1 MIRVGAILVLL
12 LMAPAHAQIVAVPP
26 GFDPH
31 LITDVYAT
39 ALAFMAPRT
48 LEPVAISQLT
58 IWGLRGLAA
67 LDPDLTAGPRDG
79 KLRIASRDHEFAA
92 LALPADGDVNGWA
105 AAATDLALAAAST
118 SVPVRRAGTQG
129 VVQSFFDELFNHL
142 DPYSRYVPPGAA
154 GEDRE
159 RRVGQAGAGLRL
171 ARRGPLITVVEAI
184 ADGPGALAGIRPGDT
199 IASVDGQS
207 TKGKDPAT
215 VMSWIAGPEET
226 RLTLAWRGRDG
237 RLRSA
242 ELERAVVP
250 PETVFVQRAGEAL
263 VIQVTAFNRST
274 DSHLAQAIEQSLT
287 GPHPPPEGIVLDLR
301 GNRGGL
307 LRQAVAAADTLL
319 PVGVVAITAGRDPVA
334 TRVWASNSGELA
346 PEIPVVVMVDGRS
359 ASAAEILAAALADRG
374 RGVVIGSSTLGKG
387 LVQTIAPLPDG
398 GELFVTWS
406 RVLAPRG
413 WPIQGL
419 GVLPQV
425 CTSLGQDTLSWQL
438 AALAQGRQ
446 TMTKALEAH
455 RAARA
460 PLQPAQT
467 LAIRKACPAAEGR
480 ESDLDTARLLIH
492 DPAAYAA
499 ALLPPFTSSGQ
510 ASTASGPSAAR

>member
-1 MIRVGAILVLL
+1 VIRIGALFVLILI
-12 LMAPAHAQIVAVPP
+12 APAHAQTVAVPP

-31 LITDVYAT
+31 VITGVYAT

-48 LEPVAISQLT
+48 LEPVAVSQLT
-58 IWGLRGLAA
+58 IWGLRGLTA
-67 LDPDLTAGPRDG
+67 LDPELTADLRDG
-79 KLRIASRDHEFAA
+79 RVRLAARDHEIAA
-92 LALPADGDVNGWA
+92 LPSPADSDVNGWA
-105 AAATDLALAAAST
+105 DTATALALTAATT

-142 DPYSRYVPPGAA
+142 DPYSRYVPPRDA

-171 ARRGPLITVVEAI
+171 VRRGSAVVVAEAI

-199 IASVDGQS
+199 IVSVDGQS
-207 TKGKDPAT
+207 TQGKDAAT
-215 VMSWIAGPEET
+215 AMSWLNGPEGT
-226 RLTLAWRGRDG
+226 QLTIGWRGRDG
-237 RLRSA
+237 RQRSA
-242 ELERAVVP
+242 EVERAMVP
-250 PETVFVQRAGEAL
+250 PETVFVQRSGEAL
-263 VIQVTAFNRST
+263 VIQITAFNRST
-274 DSHLAQAIEQSLT
+274 DIHLAEAIEQGLAS
-287 GPHPPPEGIVLDLR
+287 PHPPEGIVLDLR

-319 PVGVVAITAGRDPVA
+319 PPGVVAITAGRDPE
-334 TRVWASNSGELA
+334 ASRIWRSTSGELA
-346 PEIPVVVMVDGRS
+346 EAVPVVVMVDGRS

-406 RVLAPRG
+406 RVLAPLG

-425 CTSLGQDTLSWQL
+425 CTSLGQDALSWQL
-438 AALAQGRQ
+438 GALALGQQ
-446 TMTKALEAH
+446 PMAKALQAH

-467 LAIRKACPAAEGR
+467 LAIRNACPAAEGR
-480 ESDLDTARLLIH
+480 ELDLDIARLLIH

-499 ALLPPFTSSGQ
+499 ALLPPLRNDGQ
-510 ASTASGPSAAR
+510 VSTAGVPSGPR

>member
-1 MIRVGAILVLL
+1 VIRVGAMLVLL
-12 LMAPAHAQIVAVPP
+12 LIAPVHAQTVAVPP

-48 LEPVAISQLT
+48 LEPVAVSQLT
-58 IWGLRGLAA
+58 LWGLRGLAA
-67 LDPDLTAGPRDG
+67 LDPDLTAGLRDG
-79 KLRIASRDHEFAA
+79 QLRVASRDREVAA
-92 LALPADGDVNGWA
+92 LPPPAEGDVNGWA
-105 AAATDLALAAAST
+105 AAATDLALAAAAA
-118 SVPVRRAGTQG
+118 SVPVRRAGIQG

-142 DPYSRYVPPGAA
+142 DPYSRYVPPGEA

-159 RRVGQAGAGLRL
+159 RRVGVAGAGLRL
-171 ARRGPLITVVEAI
+171 ARRGPAIVVVEAI
-184 ADGPGALAGIRPGDT
+184 ADGPGALAGIRPGDA

-215 VMSWIAGPEET
+215 VMSWIAGPEQT
-226 RLTLAWRGRDG
+226 QVMLAWRGRDG

-242 ELERAVVP
+242 ALERAVVP
-250 PETVFVQRAGEAL
+250 PETVFVQRSTEVL
-263 VIQVTAFNRST
+263 VIQVTAFNHST
-274 DSHLAQAIEQSLT
+274 DSHLAQAIEQGLAGARPS
-287 GPHPPPEGIVLDLR
+287 EGIVLDLR

-307 LRQAVAAADTLL
+307 LRQAVAAADALL
-319 PVGVVAITAGRDPVA
+319 PAGVVAITAGRDPAA
-334 TRVWASNSGELA
+334 TRVWHSNSGDLA
-346 PEIPVVVMVDGRS
+346 PEVPVVVMVDGRS

-446 TMTKALEAH
+446 TMTKALEIH

-460 PLQPAQT
+460 PLQPAQI

-480 ESDLDTARLLIH
+480 ETDLDTARLLIR

-510 ASTASGPSAAR
+510 VSTAGGPSAAR